1 MLYGTEAVAT
11 EAVGAAA
18 KGHKTKRDRDAS
30 KDAVQVAGMSVKELK
45 KVRAG
50 PIILYLY
57 IQLLYTFIAVF
68 TPMYNPLYM

>member
-1 MLYGTEAVAT
+1 MAT

-50 PIILYLY
+50 PIILYGLFDLNQ
-57 IQLLYTFIAVF
+57 IT
-68 TPMYNPLYM
+68 